1 MSIDSIN
8 AYIRIKREEAGL
20 TQKQLAEKA
29 GLSLNT
35 IGYIECKEGRN
46 PRLPTL
52 KKIAEALDLDITEF
66 FKKC

>member
-20 TQKQLAEKA
+20 TQKQLADKA